1 MKQETT
7 PLYIRFGEIP
17 TNGKSK
23 VYRGDAIIREEAGVS
38 VWRAIEANG
47 RYYPVLPDEPNK
59 NTIADYF
66 EYVMNC
72 NCNVY
77 LVTGNELCIEGA
89 DREPLLED
97 VKILKDITW
106 CYKRDADIE
115 DADNNTT
122 TNNTNYDKLQS
133 MGLTVRVGHEDC
145 ISNDVMVIKLLEFY
159 NHVRHNTKKCSWT
172 AEYPDEEIVRM
183 DLFYPNMI
191 PYIFF
196 RDDTIIGTV
205 MVNCEDLS
213 EITLNRVAVHPDM
226 QGTGFSKLMLDTVLT
241 DMRQYS
247 YMNSKIS
254 MYVWEDN
261 VAAQKLYESL
271 GFKKTDQS
279 KEMRGMN
286 FYIYE
291 MRLS

>member
-38 VWRAIEANG
+38 VWRAVEANG

-66 EYVMNC
+66 EYVMYC
-72 NCNVY
+72 NCKVY

-89 DREPLLED
+89 DREPLLEN

-106 CYKRDADIE
+106 CYKRDTDME
-115 DADNNTT
+115 DTDNSMPAI
-122 TNNTNYDKLQS
+122 NTNYDKLQS
-133 MGLTVRVGHEDC
+133 MGITVHVGQEIQ
-145 ISNDVMVIKLLEFY
+145 ISNDDIEFKLLEFY
-159 NHVRHNTKKCSWT
+159 NHVRHNTKTCSWS
-172 AEYPDEEIVRM
+172 AEYPDKDIIRR
-183 DLFYPNMI
+183 DLFHPKMI

-196 RDDTIIGTV
+196 IEDTIIGTV
-205 MVNCEDLS
+205 MVNCEDSTEL
-213 EITLNRVAVHPDM
+213 TLNRVAVHPDM
-226 QGTGFSKLMLDTVLT
+226 QGTGFSKLMLNTVLS
-241 DMRQYS
+241 DMREYG
-247 YMNSKIS
+247 YVNYNIR

-271 GFKKTDQS
+271 GFKKSVQI
-279 KEMRGMN
+279 KEMRGMK
-286 FYIYE
+286 FYVYE